1 MIRKPGSCRPTRHQR
16 GFAMI
21 AMITLVT
28 MVSAYLL
35 STALSRTTAE
45 VRLESDTRSRDAM
58 KEAKAALIA
67 YAASQAWQVTGANDQ
82 PGALPCPATN
92 ENGSDPGS
100 CTTESTRVG
109 FLPWRTIGSSE
120 LRDGSG
126 NLLWYAL
133 SANFRKLAGT
143 TIINSDTVGTLTI
156 TGNAPATQVVAVI
169 IAPGSALN
177 GQNRTST
184 AVANYL
190 EGSNANTSDSD
201 TFTTAQS
208 SDTFN
213 DQIMIVTQ
221 ADLMAVVEPAVAS
234 RIETSIK
241 PYITSYASQWSA
253 YPYPAAFPQ
262 NSAAQSSYSGD
273 TTLTTGMLPVTAS
286 LTYPWTASSGA
297 VTLTGGTAGSI
308 TGVTC
313 VAGTVG
319 WVVGTGWRCDFT
331 IRSRDSGASSAGWA
345 PCSARYCMDYPAFT
359 VTGRISSNAAL
370 SFVKLPDATTG
381 VTVTSTG
388 GAARAVTGQ
397 AISGAF
403 SGANLATVS
412 FQATHVYTRSSSA
425 SFTRVLRVFIPDATV
440 SPISSDTDADAGW
453 FIKQQWYRQTY
464 YAFSSGFKPVGGS
477 ACTAG
482 STCLTVNGLPSSYLT
497 SNDKRAILVFAGR
510 KLVSTMTRPSS
521 TLSDY
526 LEGQNATP
534 ADNIFQHFSTTTSSS
549 GGASTSVNDRVIVLA
564 P

>member
-1 MIRKPGSCRPTRHQR
+1 MTRKPGNCRPPRRQR

-45 VRLESDTRSRDAM
+45 VRLESDTRSREAM

-67 YAASQAWQVTGANDQ
+67 YAASRAWQATSANDQ
-82 PGALPCPATN
+82 PGALPCPATS

-100 CTTESTRVG
+100 CTTETTRVG

-156 TGNAPATQVVAVI
+156 TGNSPATNVVAVI

-177 GQNRTST
+177 GQNRAT
-184 AVANYL
+184 ATIVNFL
-190 EGSNANTSDSD
+190 EGSNASTSDSD
-201 TFTTAQS
+201 TFATGQAT
-208 SDTFN
+208 DTFN

-221 ADLMAVVEPAVAS
+221 ADLMAVVEPAVAA
-234 RIETSIK
+234 RIESSIK

-253 YPYPAAFPQ
+253 YPYPVAFPQ
-262 NSAAQSSYSGD
+262 NAAAQSAYSGD
-273 TTLTTGMLPVTAS
+273 TTLTTGMLPITDS

-313 VAGTVG
+313 VSGTVS
-319 WVVGTGWRCDFT
+319 WVVGNGWRCDFT
-331 IRSRDSGASSAGWA
+331 IRSRDSGSSSAGWA
-345 PCSARYCMDYPAFT
+345 PCTARHCMYFPAFT
-359 VTGRISSNAAL
+359 VTGRISSNAAR

-381 VTVTSTG
+381 VTVTSSG

-397 AISGAF
+397 TISGAF

-412 FQATHVYTRSSSA
+412 FQATHSYTRSSSG
-425 SFTRVLRVFIPDATV
+425 SFTRVLRVFIPDVTV
-440 SPISSDTDADAGW
+440 SPISSASDTDAGW

-464 YAFSSGFKPVGGS
+464 YAVSPGFKPVGGS

-482 STCLTVNGLPSSYLT
+482 STCLTVNGLPSTYAT

-510 KLVSTMTRPSS
+510 KLSSTMTRPSS
-521 TLSDY
+521 TLGDY

-534 ADNIFQHFSTTTSSS
+534 ADNLFQHFSTTTSTS
-549 GGASTSVNDRVIVLA
+549 GGTSSSVNDRVIVLG